1 MTQSKQLM
9 KNTAIYAVGNIGSK
23 VLAYIMVLVYS
34 HYISSEELG
43 YYDLILAT
51 VSMIYPIVACQI
63 SDAVYR
69 YLIDAEDKTREI
81 ILATTFKFLLVTTSI
96 SVIIFSFI
104 ASEYNLKYSV
114 WIALYLVSTIFYFF
128 FHDAIRGLAE
138 NRKYAMVGIL
148 NSIFMLLIEIFGL
161 LILKMGV
168 LALLVANVFSMFF
181 CIGLMI
187 CWQDQFWHLFRTKFN
202 KAIFLELIKYSSPLV
217 PNTICWWVVN
227 SSDRYI
233 ILLFLGASF
242 NGIYAISN
250 KFPTILTTITGIFYL
265 AWQESAIKEYNSPN
279 RDIFFSDIF
288 NKYYN
293 LLFSLCVAAIPM
305 THIVIELFVGAEYVT
320 AWQYSGFLYLGAAFS
335 ALCSFLGLGYQISK
349 ETIRST
355 MTTIIAAVINL
366 IVNLVL
372 IKNIGLH
379 AASLSTFIAYL
390 FLFFYRI
397 IHTKRYFTLSVSWK
411 EFYSRLGLVFL
422 VMIETFLIRNLIV
435 SAFVAVCSAVY
446 IFIINK
452 EIFSPIIISIKN
464 KMRNQNR

>member
-1 MTQSKQLM
+1 
-9 KNTAIYAVGNIGSK
+9 
-23 VLAYIMVLVYS
+23 
-34 HYISSEELG
+34 
-43 YYDLILAT
+43 
-51 VSMIYPIVACQI
+51 
-63 SDAVYR
+63 
-69 YLIDAEDKTREI
+69 
-81 ILATTFKFLLVTTSI
+81 
-96 SVIIFSFI
+96 
-104 ASEYNLKYSV
+104 
-114 WIALYLVSTIFYFF
+114 
-128 FHDAIRGLAE
+128 
-138 NRKYAMVGIL
+138 
-148 NSIFMLLIEIFGL
+148 
-161 LILKMGV
+161 
-168 LALLVANVFSMFF
+168 
-181 CIGLMI
+181 
-187 CWQDQFWHLFRTKFN
+187 
-202 KAIFLELIKYSSPLV
+202 
-217 PNTICWWVVN
+217 
-227 SSDRYI
+227 
-233 ILLFLGASF
+233 
-242 NGIYAISN
+242 
-250 KFPTILTTITGIFYL
+250 
-265 AWQESAIKEYNSPN
+265 
-279 RDIFFSDIF
+279 
-288 NKYYN
+288 
-293 LLFSLCVAAIPM
+293 M

-397 IHTKRYFTLSVSWK
+397 IHTKRYFTLSVLWK

-464 KMRNQNR
+464 KMRNENR